1 MPLPRRAGRFYFLFL
16 AFFFFL
22 RFVCGGRFIF
32 MRRERIFN
40 FTSNLQAPFLSNGTI
55 SPSIQT
61 SSLTLA
67 RNTFIT
73 FWKYGPIPLLPRLFL
88 FSPVRLHGAYRRH
101 RLRLAR
107 RRSLDASTRLERDC
121 CACVIW
127 LAFCRASAASVSCHE
142 PAGETEKTEKRY
154 HGSAEKCMLSHYLT
168 SSSSSST
175 SGQARATKI
184 VIASSSVFVMP
195 RHLPDTTPAR

>member
-1 MPLPRRAGRFYFLFL
+1 MFL

-73 FWKYGPIPLLPRLFL
+73 VWKYGPIPLLPCLFL
-88 FSPVRLHGAYRRH
+88 FPPVRLHGAYRRH
-101 RLRLAR
+101 RLRLTR
-107 RRSLDASTRLERDC
+107 RRGLNVPVRRYPPGLSLRYRPLVDTAFTLAARPRI
-121 CACVIW
+121 ACVKP
-127 LAFCRASAASVSCHE
+127 ADESSCC
-142 PAGETEKTEKRY
+142 KNCNNY
-154 HGSAEKCMLSHYLT
+154 HGRRGVLIHGANPPLPAVPADT
-168 SSSSSST
+168 
-175 SGQARATKI
+175 QAPVR
-184 VIASSSVFVMP
+184 P
-195 RHLPDTTPAR
+195 